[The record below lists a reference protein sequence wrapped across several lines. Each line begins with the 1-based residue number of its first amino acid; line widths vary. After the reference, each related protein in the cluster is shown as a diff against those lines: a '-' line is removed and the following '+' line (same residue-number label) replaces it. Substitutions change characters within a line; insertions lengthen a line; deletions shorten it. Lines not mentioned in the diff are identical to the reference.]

1 MSMNAV
7 KIFLII
13 SIPLYLPLSQLFY
26 EYDGCLLRRVWGREL
41 AGFASHGSGLYLRDD
56 SQYIVEAPGCT
67 QTPPHCNSVVN
78 LVLIVAWQLLKEQ
91 LKRFLQLQVAID
103 PMTSITLARCSK
115 R

>member
-1 MSMNAV
+1 MPMNAV

-13 SIPLYLPLSQLFY
+13 SIPRYLPLFQLFY
-26 EYDGCLLRRVWGREL
+26 ECDGCLPCRVWGCEL
-41 AGFASHGSGLYLRDD
+41 AGFASHRSSVYLRDD

-78 LVLIVAWQLLKEQ
+78 LVMMVAWQLLKEQ
-91 LKRFLQLQVAID
+91 LKRFSELQVAID